1 MGFYTGRSGSL
12 KMGSDTVL
20 KIRDWSLE
28 STVELLSTTSI
39 DSFANTFVPGIKG
52 ATGSATVMYYRK
64 ESGDTGIDFQK
75 VLADSGIMK
84 QGRLSVADQIE
95 LTLNTSNQNRD
106 DIKFKAYI
114 TSAGITVST
123 GEVNTVTINFTMDG
137 DFMETLDAS

>member
-39 DSFANTFVPGIKG
+39 DSFANTFVPGIKD

-95 LTLNTSNQNRD
+95 LTLNTSTQSRD

>member
-95 LTLNTSNQNRD
+95 LTLNTSTQTRD

>member
-1 MGFYTGRSGSL
+1 
-12 KMGSDTVL
+12 MGSDTVL

-95 LTLNTSNQNRD
+95 LTLNTSTQSRD

>member
-95 LTLNTSNQNRD
+95 LTLNTSTQSRD